1 MLTGK
6 NDNAIKHIKPY
17 QTCFKGIQSCHVLFQ
32 FWKPLCLFRPVSQ
45 PCGITSVFRLSSCRF
60 QGRCC
65 HRVCFWQKCDLY
77 AYFKACLKSC
87 RIHTTSIFVKG
98 AHWSLLGLWPY
109 EATHA
114 MKPRF
119 PQHTSIE
126 ERLIGMW
133 DLWHNGLWPHET
145 KSSWS
150 PLTVRQSPT
159 VPLQRGPPSTQARI
173 VARYHV
179 EKRSF
184 DRWPTS

>member
-17 QTCFKGIQSCHVLFQ
+17 QTCFKGIQSCHVLSSFGSHCASSDQ
-32 FWKPLCLFRPVSQ
+32 SANHVASPVS
-45 PCGITSVFRLSSCRF
+45 FA
-60 QGRCC
+60 C
-65 HRVCFWQKCDLY
+65 HHVATEFVSGKNAICMHISRHASNHVGFTLH
-77 AYFKACLKSC
+77 
-87 RIHTTSIFVKG
+87 HTTSIFVKG